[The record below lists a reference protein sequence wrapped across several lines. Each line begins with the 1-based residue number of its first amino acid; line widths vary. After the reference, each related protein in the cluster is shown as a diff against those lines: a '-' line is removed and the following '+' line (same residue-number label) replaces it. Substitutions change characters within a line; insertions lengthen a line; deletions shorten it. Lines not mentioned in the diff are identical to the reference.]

1 MALITRKVCLV
12 GDFGVGKTSLVRR
25 FVSQTFED
33 KYITTVGVKVD
44 SKSLELGPD
53 LLLKLL
59 IWDIAGQDTLTTVTR
74 SYLQGAQG
82 YLLVADG
89 TRADT
94 IESAL
99 RLRYQVQDSLG
110 KVPAIGLM
118 NKSDLKE
125 EWKVDEE
132 TLKLE
137 SGGLDWCFTSALD
150 GSGVDESFINIAT
163 ALT

>member
-1 MALITRKVCLV
+1 MGIVTRKVCLV

-25 FVSQTFED
+25 FVSHTFED

-53 LLLKLL
+53 LLIKLL

-99 RLRYQVQDSLG
+99 RLKHDVEDSLG
-110 KVPAIGLM
+110 KVPAVGLM

-125 EWKVDEE
+125 AWIVDDE
-132 TLKLE
+132 TLKIE
-137 SGGLDWCFTSALD
+137 SGGLDWNFTSALD
-150 GSGVDESFINIAT
+150 GSGVDDSFIKIAK
-163 ALT
+163 ALI